1 MKKSTLASL
10 LVLFVLIPLTLFL
23 GTKLPGRSYYLT
35 STLIVIYLLI
45 PFLLAFEG
53 RKPQARELVLLA
65 VMCALAVASRVAIPI
80 PHFKPIYAVIML
92 CGIAFGAES
101 GFLVGALS
109 ALVSNFFS
117 GQGPYTPW
125 QMLAYGTAGLL
136 AGFVANRK
144 WIGKTPLEL
153 GFLGFFSSFL
163 VVSPILDTCSVF
175 VILPVFSLSKALPV
189 YISGIPMNLLQS
201 ACTAVTMLLFG
212 PPLLKK
218 LDRIKTKYGIL
229 ETGSLM

>member
-1 MKKSTLASL
+1 
-10 LVLFVLIPLTLFL
+10 LFVLIPLTLFL

-144 WIGKTPLEL
+144 WLGQTPLEL
-153 GFLGFFSSFL
+153 GFLGFFASFL

-175 VILPVFSLSKALPV
+175 VYDS
-189 YISGIPMNLLQS
+189 SG
-201 ACTAVTMLLFG
+201 G
-212 PPLLKK
+212 
-218 LDRIKTKYGIL
+218 
-229 ETGSLM
+229 

>member
-1 MKKSTLASL
+1 MKKSTLATL
-10 LVLFVLIPLTLFL
+10 LIVFILIPLTLFL
-23 GTKLPGRSYYLT
+23 GMKLPGRSYYLT
-35 STLIVIYLLI
+35 STLIVIYLLV

-65 VMCALAVASRVAIPI
+65 GMCALAVASRVTIPL

-125 QMLAYGTAGLL
+125 QMLAYGAAGLL
-136 AGFVANRK
+136 AGVAAKRK
-144 WIGKTPLEL
+144 WIGITPLEL
-153 GFLGFFSSFL
+153 AFLGFFGSFL
-163 VVSPILDTCSVF
+163 IVGPILDTCSVF
-175 VILPVFSLSKALPV
+175 VILPVFSLSRALPV
-189 YISGIPMNLLQS
+189 YIAGIPMNLLQS
-201 ACTAVTMLLFG
+201 ACTFVAMLLFG

-218 LDRIKTKYGIL
+218 LHRIKIKYGIL
-229 ETGSLM
+229 QTDSSV

>member
-1 MKKSTLASL
+1 MKKSTLATML
-10 LVLFVLIPLTLFL
+10 ILFVLIPLTLFL

-45 PFLLAFEG
+45 PFLMAFEG

-65 VMCALAVASRVAIPI
+65 VMCALAVASRVAIPL

-125 QMLAYGTAGLL
+125 QMLAYGIAGLL
-136 AGFVANRK
+136 AGFAAKQK
-144 WIGKTPLEL
+144 WISNAPLEL
-153 GFLGFFSSFL
+153 AFLGFFGSFL
-163 VVSPILDTCSVF
+163 IVSPILDTCSVF
-175 VILPVFSLSKALPV
+175 VILPTVSLSKALPV

-201 ACTAVTMLLFG
+201 ACTFVTMLLFG
-212 PPLLKK
+212 PVLLKK
-218 LDRIKTKYGIL
+218 LNRIKTKYGIL
-229 ETGSLM
+229 QTDTTV